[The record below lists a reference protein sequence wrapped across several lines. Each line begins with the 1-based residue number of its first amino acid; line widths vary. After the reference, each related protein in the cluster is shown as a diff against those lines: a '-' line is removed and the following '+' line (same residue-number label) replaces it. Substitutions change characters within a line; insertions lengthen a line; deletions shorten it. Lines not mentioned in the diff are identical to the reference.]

1 MAVLLHLRRLCR
13 RSMLGRSRPW
23 HLPPPRSDR
32 DRPANLGQCPSRLSQ
47 HNRASTS
54 PPHRLLSSSTPH
66 SQARLGHGPLHQ
78 PQPAPPKIAQVQ
90 TPRREW
96 YPPASA
102 PGSRHCCC
110 SLLDSCGFQRGRHR
124 HKLSLSLSLP
134 LPLSLTHTLTHARTH
149 APIVAP
155 CVYGQRSLPAH
166 TFAHTNI
173 ES

>member
-1 MAVLLHLRRLCR
+1 MAVLLHPRRLCR

-110 SLLDSCGFQRGRHR
+110 SLLDSCVFQRARV
-124 HKLSLSLSLP
+124 LMNTWSQSLPPTFSPSLPPSLSDS
-134 LPLSLTHTLTHARTH
+134 HTHARTH
-149 APIVAP
+149 ARTNSCTV
-155 CVYGQRSLPAH
+155 CTGRS
-166 TFAHTNI
+166 TNI
-173 ES
+173 KS